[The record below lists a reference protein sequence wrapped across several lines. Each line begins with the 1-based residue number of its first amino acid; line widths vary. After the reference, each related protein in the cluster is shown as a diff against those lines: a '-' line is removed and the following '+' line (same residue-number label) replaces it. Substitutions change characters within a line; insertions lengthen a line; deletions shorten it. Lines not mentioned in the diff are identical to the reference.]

1 MNTIKTIF
9 ILSALLLFSILVACK
24 TENKTNGNSTPA
36 VENHEEMDMESNTDR
51 ASKESLN
58 DNTDT
63 AEGVHAQ
70 HESLKDNFAHQDII
84 ILENPFQPEKNTKN
98 ALQEVVQAYLL
109 LKDAFVMGD
118 LKKIDD
124 ASAIMEQRVA
134 AVGSNTLQEY
144 GLAAWDQHSK
154 LYCEKLKELRHIKG
168 LEEKRS
174 YFSHISEVIYCTI
187 KSFDMKDGLELYA
200 TFCPM
205 AFDGKGAYWISEDKE
220 IRNPYYGD
228 KMLKCGKIEEVL

>member
-9 ILSALLLFSILVACK
+9 ILSALLLFSIFVACK
-24 TENKTNGNSTPA
+24 TENKTNSNSTPTT
-36 VENHEEMDMESNTDR
+36 VSHEEMEMESKIDR
-51 ASKESLN
+51 ASQEGLKG
-58 DNTDT
+58 NTDT
-63 AEGVHAQ
+63 AEGRHAQ
-70 HESLKDNFAHQDII
+70 HESLRDNFAHQDII
-84 ILENPFQPEKNTKN
+84 ILENPFQLEKNTKN
-98 ALQEVVQAYLL
+98 DLQEVVQAYLL
-109 LKDAFVMGD
+109 LKDAFVNGD

-124 ASAIMEQRVA
+124 ASAEMEQRVA
-134 AVGSNTLQEY
+134 AVGTSILQEY

-187 KSFDMKDGLELYA
+187 KSFDLKDGLELYA

-205 AFDGKGAYWISEDKE
+205 ALDGKGAYWISEDKE

-228 KMLKCGKIEEVL
+228 KMLKCGKIEETL